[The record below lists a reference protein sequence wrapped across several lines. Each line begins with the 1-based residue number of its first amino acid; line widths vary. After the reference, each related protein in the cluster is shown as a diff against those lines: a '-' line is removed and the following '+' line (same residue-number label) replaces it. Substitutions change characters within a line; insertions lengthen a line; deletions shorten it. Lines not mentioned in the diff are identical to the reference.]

1 MLDHDHEYLR
11 VSFRRK
17 SAIFSTFFRRSSK
30 GASTRIESLED
41 FTAKF
46 GLNTSPMKSAEGQKK
61 EANNNVKVDLVVRR
75 ANKGVERES
84 SVERRKS
91 SIQ

>member
-1 MLDHDHEYLR
+1 M
-11 VSFRRK
+11 FRR
-17 SAIFSTFFRRSSK
+17 ASK
-30 GASTRIESLED
+30 GAGARIESLED

-46 GLNTSPMKSAEGQKK
+46 GLNNTLSTKSAAADCQKREG
-61 EANNNVKVDLVVRR
+61 NNNVKREDLVKRR
-75 ANKGVERES
+75 GKGLERES

>member
-1 MLDHDHEYLR
+1 M
-11 VSFRRK
+11 
-17 SAIFSTFFRRSSK
+17 FRRSSK
-30 GASTRIESLED
+30 GASSRIESLED

-46 GLNTSPMKSAEGQKK
+46 GLNTSPMKSAEGQKR